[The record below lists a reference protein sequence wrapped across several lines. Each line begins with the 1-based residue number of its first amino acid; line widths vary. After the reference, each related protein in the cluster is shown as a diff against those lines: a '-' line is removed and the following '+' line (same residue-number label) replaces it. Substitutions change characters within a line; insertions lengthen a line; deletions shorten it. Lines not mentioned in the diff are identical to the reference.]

1 MFNPLVGKLPTRIY
15 VVDIYMFLVLHYLS
29 SVKST
34 PASNLTHINSVE
46 DGSKKFQDVVKTFS
60 FQFVMNI
67 YMKL

>member
-1 MFNPLVGKLPTRIY
+1 
-15 VVDIYMFLVLHYLS
+15 VDIYMFLVLHHLS

-34 PASNLTHINSVE
+34 PTSDLTHTNSVE